1 MNSNYYARSL
11 SAERLRRCYA
21 LAPARIQQYLAAEIA
36 FVRGLIAPADTVLEL
51 GCGYGRIMCALSADC
66 RRLIGIDTSPDSVA
80 LAKKELQGC
89 PGSEVYLMDAIA
101 MTFSDETM
109 NLVLC
114 LQNGI
119 SAFHVDQTQL
129 LRETLRVTRR
139 GGTAVFSTYSPKIW
153 VDRLHWFE
161 QQSEAGL
168 IGEIDHEKSEAGVI
182 VCKDGFT
189 ATTLTAADFRALAT
203 GLDVTVRI
211 EEVDNSSIMCLLT
224 KG

>member
-1 MNSNYYARSL
+1 MNSDYYARSL
-11 SAERLRRCYA
+11 SAERLRRCYE
-21 LAPARIQQYLAAEIA
+21 LASARIQQYLAAEIA

-51 GCGYGRIMCALSADC
+51 GCGYGRILRALSGSA

-80 LAKKELQGC
+80 LARAELQEC
-89 PGSEVYLMDAIA
+89 RECEIHVMNATA
-101 MTFSDETM
+101 MTFADETM

-129 LRETLRVTRR
+129 LRETLRVMRR

-153 VDRLHWFE
+153 ADRLHWFE

-168 IGEIDHEKSEAGVI
+168 IGEIDYEKSGAGVI

-189 ATTLTAADFRALAT
+189 ASTLTAADFRALTA

-211 EEVDNSSIMCLLT
+211 EEVDDSSIMCLLT
-224 KG
+224 KD